1 MLGLLIPLYSRSS
14 RILGVRRVIR
24 MMLAEIV
31 VSMGSGFTTSEAREL
46 TSQWDFVTRSIARV
60 KNRLRRDLILLG
72 YKDSLSKKNL
82 EEVLR
87 GGDSI
92 VLSEV
97 SLGGVG
103 EA

>member
-1 MLGLLIPLYSRSS
+1 MMLGLLIPSYSRSS

-46 TSQWDFVTRSIARV
+46 LASGILLLGVLLGL
-60 KNRLRRDLILLG
+60 RLRRDLVLLG
-72 YKDSLSKKNL
+72 YSDSLSKKNL

-97 SLGGVG
+97 SFGGVG

>member
-1 MLGLLIPLYSRSS
+1 MLLGVLLGL
-14 RILGVRRVIR
+14 
-24 MMLAEIV
+24 
-31 VSMGSGFTTSEAREL
+31 
-46 TSQWDFVTRSIARV
+46 
-60 KNRLRRDLILLG
+60 RLRRDLILLG
-72 YKDSLSKKNL
+72 YKDSLSKRNL

-103 EA
+103 EAWRVSPQG

>member
-1 MLGLLIPLYSRSS
+1 LLLGALLGL
-14 RILGVRRVIR
+14 
-24 MMLAEIV
+24 
-31 VSMGSGFTTSEAREL
+31 
-46 TSQWDFVTRSIARV
+46 
-60 KNRLRRDLILLG
+60 RLRRDLVLLG
-72 YKDSLSKKNL
+72 YRDSLSKKNL

-97 SLGGVG
+97 SFGGVG